1 MAYVNLP
8 EQSKMPLEDIKKVP
22 KVLTVPQPR
31 PHPQRIRL
39 DVPNTRCWESVP
51 TL

>member
-8 EQSKMPLEDIKKVP
+8 EQSKMPLEDIKNAPKVP
-22 KVLTVPQPR
+22 TAPPPR

-39 DVPNTRCWESVP
+39 HVPDTRCWESVP